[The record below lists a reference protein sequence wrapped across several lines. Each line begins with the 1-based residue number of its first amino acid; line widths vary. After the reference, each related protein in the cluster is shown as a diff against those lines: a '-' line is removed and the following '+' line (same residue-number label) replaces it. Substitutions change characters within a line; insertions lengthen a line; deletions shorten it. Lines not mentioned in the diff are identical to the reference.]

1 MSRRGSIR
9 RKKGRINDQFVPVRY
24 QMLKGPL
31 FNEGYLKPVDL
42 FFYSMIL
49 AQKTG
54 NLKLDKELCYTH
66 SLASRFASSSTYSM
80 SKFRLWA
87 FRCLEVVKWGRK
99 DQTPTKFKET
109 LRWLT
114 LIRFPE
120 KMKRINTLVKR
131 YERVFNF
138 HPKNPPKRTKHERSK
153 KKRLL
158 YQRLKREIIDIFR

>member
-1 MSRRGSIR
+1 MPRRGSVR
-9 RKKGRINDQFVPVRY
+9 RKKGRINEQFVALRY
-24 QMLKGPL
+24 SMLNGPL
-31 FNEGYLKPVDL
+31 VNKGYLKPIDL

-54 NLKLDKELCYTH
+54 DPEIDKELCYTH
-66 SLASRFASSSTYSM
+66 SSASRFASSSTYSM
-80 SKFRLWA
+80 SKLKLWA
-87 FRCLEVVKWGRK
+87 FRVLEVVKWGRQH
-99 DQTPTKFKET
+99 QTPTKFKET

-120 KMKRINTLVKR
+120 KMSRINTLVRR

-138 HPKNPPKRTKHERSK
+138 HPKNPPKRSSSERAR

-158 YQRLKREIIDIFR
+158 YQRLKREIIKIF

>member
-1 MSRRGSIR
+1 MTRRGSVR
-9 RKKGRINDQFVPVRY
+9 RKKGRINEQFVALRY
-24 QMLKGPL
+24 SMLKGPL
-31 FNEGYLKPVDL
+31 VNEGYLKPIDL

-54 NLKLDKELCYTH
+54 DSKSDKELYYTH

-80 SKFRLWA
+80 SKLRLWA
-87 FRCLEVVKWGRK
+87 FRCLEVVKWGRQ

-120 KMKRINTLVKR
+120 RMKRINTLVKR

-138 HPKNPPKRTKHERSK
+138 HPKNSPKRSKSERALK
-153 KKRLL
+153 KQLL
-158 YQRLKREIIDIFR
+158 YTKIKKEIIDAF

>member
-1 MSRRGSIR
+1 MWRRGSVR
-9 RKKGRINDQFVPVRY
+9 RKKGEINDQFVPLRY
-24 QMLKGPL
+24 AMLKEEL
-31 FNEGYLKPVDL
+31 FNEGYLKPIDL
-42 FFYSMIL
+42 FFYSMIH

-54 NLKLDKELCYTH
+54 DPKLDKELYYTH

-87 FRCLEVVKWGRK
+87 FRCLEVVKWGRQ

-120 KMKRINTLVKR
+120 RMRRINTLVRR
-131 YERVFNF
+131 YERIFNF
-138 HPKNPPKRTKHERSK
+138 HPRNPSKRSSSERAR
-153 KKRLL
+153 KKRVL
-158 YQRLKREIIDIFR
+158 YQRLKSEIIEIF

>member
-1 MSRRGSIR
+1 MSRRGSVR
-9 RKKGRINDQFVPVRY
+9 RKKGRINDQFVPLRY
-24 QMLKGPL
+24 SMLRGPL
-31 FNEGYLKPVDL
+31 INEGYLKPIDV
-42 FFYSMIL
+42 FFYSMIM

-54 NLKLDKELCYTH
+54 DPNTDGQLCYAH
-66 SLASRFASSSTYSM
+66 ALASKFASSSTYSM

-99 DQTPTKFKET
+99 DRTPTKFKET

-120 KMKRINTLVKR
+120 KMRRIDTLVKR
-131 YERVFNF
+131 HEKVFNF
-138 HPKNPPKRTKHERSK
+138 HPKNPPKRSKAERSK

-158 YQRLKREIIDIFR
+158 YQRLRREIIEIF